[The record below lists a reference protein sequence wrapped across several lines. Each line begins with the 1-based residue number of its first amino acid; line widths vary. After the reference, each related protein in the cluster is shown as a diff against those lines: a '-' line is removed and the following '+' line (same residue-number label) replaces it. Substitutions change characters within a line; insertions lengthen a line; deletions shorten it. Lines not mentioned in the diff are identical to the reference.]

1 VHYSAG
7 LAGLTAVGGATVLPG
22 SGALWLTSRLLLDGA
37 GALFGLYLLTILALF
52 LSGYVLRLR
61 QEGPAVAGWA
71 VRETATRETA
81 AVQAARP

>member
-1 VHYSAG
+1 MHYSAG
-7 LAGLTAVGGATVLPG
+7 LAGLTAAGGAAVLPG

-52 LSGYVLRLR
+52 LSGYVMRLR
-61 QEGPAVAGWA
+61 QGPAVADRA

>member
-7 LAGLTAVGGATVLPG
+7 LAGLTAVGGAAVLPG

-52 LSGYVLRLR
+52 LSGYVMRLR
-61 QEGPAVAGWA
+61 QDPAVADRA
-71 VRETATRETA
+71 VRETATRERA

>member
-7 LAGLTAVGGATVLPG
+7 LAGLTAVGGAAVLPG

-37 GALFGLYLLTILALF
+37 GALFGFYLLTILALF
-52 LSGYVLRLR
+52 MSGYVMRLR
-61 QEGPAVAGWA
+61 QGPAVADRA